1 MYSRILYR
9 HHVCGEECKCHLPG
23 LAGAFR
29 GLYMNGT
36 TIHRAEFAQTPVNK
50 GSWSHHGNHQ
60 HGVQFYSQ
68 DKFLLEELSEYI
80 GNALRAGDAAIVVA
94 TEQHRNAL
102 LQWLTARGLDV
113 AGLIER
119 GQFAA
124 MDAQTV
130 LDAFM
135 LEGSPN
141 EERFNR
147 IIGGIIAKAIAS
159 ANGDSARSERPRVA
173 IFGEMVALLWAEGK
187 AEAAIRL
194 EQLWNG
200 LARVE
205 SFSLFCAY
213 PMSCFEREEDAGL
226 FLKVC
231 NEHSAVIPTE
241 SYMGLASED
250 ERLRTIS
257 QLQQKAKALETE
269 VTEHKRLRQELELH
283 VQARTAELQSKNAQ
297 LMDEVK
303 RRENAETSLRTLTS
317 QLMLIRD
324 EERRRVA
331 HELHESTAQVLAT
344 LSMNLSVLGDGDRSI
359 NAHQS
364 KLIAESGALVDSLL
378 GEVRQLSHLLHPPTL
393 DEMGLPSAVQW
404 YTEQL
409 SKRTDIKVTLQI
421 PKDFGRLSREKEIAV
436 FRVVQESLANVHQHS
451 GSATATVRITK
462 SAGHIC
468 VQVSDLGKGISASP
482 SIAAPGVGINGMR
495 ERVRQ
500 LGGVL
505 SIHSNGRGTLVTA
518 DLPIE

>member
-1 MYSRILYR
+1 
-9 HHVCGEECKCHLPG
+9 
-23 LAGAFR
+23 
-29 GLYMNGT
+29 
-36 TIHRAEFAQTPVNK
+36 
-50 GSWSHHGNHQ
+50 
-60 HGVQFYSQ
+60 
-68 DKFLLEELSEYI
+68 
-80 GNALRAGDAAIVVA
+80 
-94 TEQHRNAL
+94 
-102 LQWLTARGLDV
+102 
-113 AGLIER
+113 
-119 GQFAA
+119 
-124 MDAQTV
+124 
-130 LDAFM
+130 
-135 LEGSPN
+135 
-141 EERFNR
+141 
-147 IIGGIIAKAIAS
+147 
-159 ANGDSARSERPRVA
+159 VA

-200 LARVE
+200 LAPVE

-404 YTEQL
+404 YTEQF